1 MIKTVNEYELSMIKE
16 KLFFLKALKL
26 SKKYN
31 LFEYDNNAEIDFKNN
46 FIDEE
51 DEFECSFINNIKTL
65 LGKSFIDFYHITGGI
80 EDDEQDE
87 QNDYNLIIYDLDE
100 LLNCLKLYNMDNI
113 FENSYVNFEFVSIGY
128 YFLLDNKYI
137 REYFNLFTISKE
149 NIDELRNILLS
160 YITTCRSYFYNNRN
174 QYDRIGYN
182 GIDIGF
188 NNEEEANMIIFCD
201 YQVSTTSLCY
211 ALCQMI
217 IYIKEK
223 IKNYYIEEFRIC
235 QMYHC
240 I

>member
-1 MIKTVNEYELSMIKE
+1 MLHESSVSFNQSLRSDEHKLTTPFPYE
-16 KLFFLKALKL
+16 
-26 SKKYN
+26 
-31 LFEYDNNAEIDFKNN
+31 
-46 FIDEE
+46 
-51 DEFECSFINNIKTL
+51 
-65 LGKSFIDFYHITGGI
+65 
-80 EDDEQDE
+80 
-87 QNDYNLIIYDLDE
+87 
-100 LLNCLKLYNMDNI
+100 
-113 FENSYVNFEFVSIGY
+113 
-128 YFLLDNKYI
+128 
-137 REYFNLFTISKE
+137 
-149 NIDELRNILLS
+149 ILLS
-160 YITTCRSYFYNNRN
+160 YITTCRSYFYNDCN

>member
-26 SKKYN
+26 SQKYN

-65 LGKSFIDFYHITGGI
+65 LGKSFIDFYNITGGI
-80 EDDEQDE
+80 EDDE

-100 LLNCLKLYNMDNI
+100 LLNYFKLYNMDNI
-113 FENSYVNFEFVSIGY
+113 FENTYVNFEFISIGY

-160 YITTCRSYFYNNRN
+160 YITTCRSYFYNDCN

-188 NNEEEANMIIFCD
+188 NNEEEANMIILCD

>member
-80 EDDEQDE
+80 EDDEQ
-87 QNDYNLIIYDLDE
+87 NDYNLIIYDLDE
-100 LLNCLKLYNMDNI
+100 LLNYFKLYNMDNI
-113 FENSYVNFEFVSIGY
+113 FENIYVNFEFISIGY

-137 REYFNLFTISKE
+137 REYFN
-149 NIDELRNILLS
+149 
-160 YITTCRSYFYNNRN
+160 
-174 QYDRIGYN
+174 
-182 GIDIGF
+182 
-188 NNEEEANMIIFCD
+188 
-201 YQVSTTSLCY
+201 
-211 ALCQMI
+211 
-217 IYIKEK
+217 
-223 IKNYYIEEFRIC
+223 
-235 QMYHC
+235 
-240 I
+240 